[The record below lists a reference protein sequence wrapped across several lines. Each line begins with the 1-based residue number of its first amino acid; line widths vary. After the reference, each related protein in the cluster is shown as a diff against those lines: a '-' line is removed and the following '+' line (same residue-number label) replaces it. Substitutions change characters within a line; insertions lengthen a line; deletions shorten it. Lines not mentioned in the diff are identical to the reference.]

1 MKETKFKQTLIQTK
15 EGSRHCEEHS
25 DVAIQGGFKMTEV
38 GMIPSDWGV
47 KTIKNL
53 GVFLGG
59 GTPSTKNESFWKGNI
74 PWISS
79 ADLNDDDIE
88 HISTTRFITQE
99 AVNCSATQICPQ
111 GTILIIA
118 RVGVG
123 KLALSQQK
131 VCTSQDF
138 CNLIPSKENDSK
150 FLAYALLPVM
160 KQMANESQGTSI
172 KGVAVDEIKK
182 VQIIVPS
189 SKAEQQRIANA
200 LSDVDT
206 LIANLEK
213 LIAKKKN
220 IKQGAMQNLLTGKK
234 RLPGFGSDN
243 GHTDWFTP
251 NGVHEKSI
259 KTAKVVRPESIRVKD
274 KEQCAGFKMTELGL
288 IPTDWEVKKLS
299 SVCTII
305 MGQSPDSKYYNE
317 KEGTPLIQGNADI
330 ENRETFVRF
339 YTTQITKKGLKGDLI
354 LTVRAPVG
362 SVAKAKFDCCLG
374 RGVCALRNA
383 NNFLYQ
389 YLIYIEK
396 EWVKRSAGSTFDSI
410 KSDELCATLVI
421 VPPSKAEQTAIAN
434 VLSDMD
440 TEISALETKLA
451 KYRKLKTGML
461 QQLLTGKI
469 RLI

>member
-1 MKETKFKQTLIQTK
+1 MTDKPKFKQTEVGLIPSDWEVKTLGSLTDKCSYGVGAEARVYCGDVKYIRITDIDDESHRFSPSPITSPSFFQEKHIVQKNDLLVARTGASVGKSYLYDEKDGKLVYAGFLMKLNIFNADSKYVFYNTLTK
-15 EGSRHCEEHS
+15 SYWNWVASESARTGQPGLNLQQMKLYSIALPPTIEEQQRIANALS
-25 DVAIQGGFKMTEV
+25 DVDTLINNLEKLIAKKKNIKQGTMQQLLTGRKRLPGFGSDNGHTDWFTPNGVHKKSIKTAKVIRSESIRVKDKEQCAGYKMTEV
-38 GMIPSDWGV
+38 GMIPSDWEV
-47 KTIKNL
+47 KTIKDL

-189 SKAEQQRIANA
+189 SKAEQ
-200 LSDVDT
+200 
-206 LIANLEK
+206 
-213 LIAKKKN
+213 
-220 IKQGAMQNLLTGKK
+220 
-234 RLPGFGSDN
+234 
-243 GHTDWFTP
+243 
-251 NGVHEKSI
+251 
-259 KTAKVVRPESIRVKD
+259 
-274 KEQCAGFKMTELGL
+274 
-288 IPTDWEVKKLS
+288 
-299 SVCTII
+299 
-305 MGQSPDSKYYNE
+305 
-317 KEGTPLIQGNADI
+317 
-330 ENRETFVRF
+330 
-339 YTTQITKKGLKGDLI
+339 
-354 LTVRAPVG
+354 
-362 SVAKAKFDCCLG
+362 
-374 RGVCALRNA
+374 
-383 NNFLYQ
+383 
-389 YLIYIEK
+389 
-396 EWVKRSAGSTFDSI
+396 
-410 KSDELCATLVI
+410 
-421 VPPSKAEQTAIAN
+421 TAIAN

-440 TEISALETKLA
+440 AEISALETKLA
-451 KYRKLKTGML
+451 KYRTLKTGMM

-469 RLI
+469 RLV